1 MREIAVSDVI
11 LKRIT
16 KSSEVSLSFREKIE
30 IAKLLDKLGVSV
42 IELSEIINTKVDS
55 LLIKSIAS
63 AVAESIIAVPV
74 NIDGTDV
81 DIVWN
86 ALKEAKHPRLQVA
99 APVSTVQMEYISH
112 KKPDAMIKAIDNTV
126 KKCKEY
132 CPDVEFIADDA
143 TRSDETFLYEAIKTA
158 IFSGANT
165 ITVCDTAGK
174 MLPDEFDKFIS
185 DIYENVP
192 ELNDVRLG
200 VSCSDELAMADSCA
214 IAAIR
219 RGAVEVMTTAI
230 DMNLVSMANIANIIS
245 AKGDSFDA
253 KTTIRTTQI
262 NRILAQ
268 VVRMCHPDKENS
280 PYDSGVRESFEE
292 ITLSVH
298 EDMPSVMK
306 VAEKLGYDL
315 SEEDAIKVYEEF
327 SRIASRKDSVT
338 STELD
343 AIIASTALQVP
354 PTYKLDTY
362 VVNTGNNISA
372 MAHIKISKHGSI
384 KEGIAIGDGPIDAAF
399 LAVAQ
404 VVGSR
409 YELDDFQIR
418 SITEGHEAMGETIVK
433 LRNNGKIYSGR
444 GLSTDI
450 VGSGILAYINALNKI
465 VYEEETV

>member
-1 MREIAVSDVI
+1 MREIALSDVI
-11 LKRIT
+11 MKNLAKGADFN
-16 KSSEVSLSFREKIE
+16 LSFREKIE

-42 IELSEIINTKVDS
+42 IELGGIINTKVDS

-63 AVAESIIAVPV
+63 AVTDSIIAVPV
-74 NIDGTDV
+74 NIDGDDV
-81 DIVWN
+81 ETVIS

-99 APVSTVQMEYISH
+99 TPVSAVQMEYISH
-112 KKPDAMIKAIDNTV
+112 KKPEAMLKAIDGTV
-126 KKCKEY
+126 RKCRSY
-132 CPDVEFIADDA
+132 CNDVEFIADDA

-158 IFSGANT
+158 INAGANT
-165 ITVCDTAGK
+165 VTVCDTAGK
-174 MLPDEFDKFIS
+174 MLADEFDSFIAG
-185 DIYENVP
+185 IYENVP
-192 ELNDVRLG
+192 EINDVRLG
-200 VSCSDELAMADSCA
+200 VSCSDQLSMADSCA

-219 RGAVEVMTTAI
+219 RGAVEVMTTAV
-230 DMNLVSMANIANIIS
+230 DMNMVSLSNVANIIS

-253 KTTIRTTQI
+253 KTSVKMTQL
-262 NRILAQ
+262 NRILSQ
-268 VVRMCHPDKENS
+268 IVRMISTNKENS
-280 PYDSGVRESFEE
+280 PYDSGVRETFDE

-298 EDMPSVMK
+298 EDLSSVMK

-315 SEEDAIKVYEEF
+315 SEEDSMKVYEEF
-327 SRIASRKDSVT
+327 KRIASKKDSVT

-372 MAHIKISKHGSI
+372 MAHVKISKNGTL

-404 VVGSR
+404 VVGAR